1 MEQNKFILRK
11 SVCSIWAVSPLLR
24 RSQQWVRI
32 WTILTRD
39 TQSPGLLP
47 RWTENKNCVTKLLSC
62 VNVWLSKILLSGTRP
77 GLRPERSVRD
87 SWPRPS
93 SRLSARGS
101 KISFLTCIAIE
112 TFNFYY
118 FNIQGNFF
126 PSKSVNG
133 MSSYLLVF
141 QQSIKN
147 IHQQSFSSM
156 LLADKIFQ
164 GRDKSFLVAG
174 NNNRVSTPALVPCYY
189 DACFWSKW
197 RRLNILRTV
206 WSFLEALVTAV
217 AAEAFECFLNFYPT

>member
-1 MEQNKFILRK
+1 
-11 SVCSIWAVSPLLR
+11 
-24 RSQQWVRI
+24 
-32 WTILTRD
+32 
-39 TQSPGLLP
+39 
-47 RWTENKNCVTKLLSC
+47 
-62 VNVWLSKILLSGTRP
+62 
-77 GLRPERSVRD
+77 
-87 SWPRPS
+87 
-93 SRLSARGS
+93 
-101 KISFLTCIAIE
+101 
-112 TFNFYY
+112 
-118 FNIQGNFF
+118 
-126 PSKSVNG
+126 

-206 WSFLEALVTAV
+206 WSFLRHWSRLLQQKLLNAFSIFIRHKSWSQFAADITLSLQQSFWPTCFLHTKDWFQKAFFIFLSLTQECVHNIIYLVTRV
-217 AAEAFECFLNFYPT
+217 KTYPTHKNLIECVF